1 MEAGGRLLAGRYQLG
16 RPLGAGALGQVFE
29 AADRASNGRVAVKV
43 ANAQV
48 AEDAGARAAF
58 LRAAREA
65 GRLAHPNVVAVLGV
79 GEDQGLPFV
88 AMELV
93 EGRTVRALQ
102 RAAGPAPVARAVE
115 IAAQVCSALGA
126 AHAQGLVHGGL
137 TPGNVMLRPD
147 GRVQVADFGLA
158 ALGAGTLEA
167 AGYRSPEQV
176 QSGRADDRSDLYAL
190 GCCLFELL
198 TGEPPFDGPTPFV
211 VMRRHLEERP
221 RPPSTVR
228 PGLPAWLD
236 ELVLRALAKH
246 PPERPQTAAEL
257 RQALAQLPDPAT
269 EPATPAPPV
278 DDPDRTRQPQRAP
291 ADEAHAPARAALPAD
306 QTDATRQREHA
317 AAGEP
322 VVPIGA
328 AVPAEA
334 VGPRRPARTGVGEA
348 QPEAAL
354 RTGDEAE
361 TILTIPGM
369 MVPSVD
375 PRETATD
382 GLPPH
387 EERVRALTRFA
398 EPPPRR
404 NRLAAA
410 TVAVGL
416 AIVVLASVGLVAP
429 GLVFDVGSGRAADTT
444 VPTATTGAT
453 AAPPSTAPAPRQ
465 VPPVAGAA
473 RTEAVQRLRA
483 AGATIG
489 TLRLVRNPQVGKGQV
504 LLTSPPA
511 GTTLR
516 QGQAVDLVVS
526 NGSDPVTVTD
536 LIAVI
541 DAGPSRVGPRGRT
554 YRGRLAHLASLRGER
569 RRLEIADLL
578 RIARAGAGNGDFT
591 PGFSRVAVAVL
602 SRAH

>member
-1 MEAGGRLLAGRYQLG
+1 MQCRGRDDPCQGEQAMEAGGRLLAGRYQLG

-211 VMRRHLEERP
+211 VMRRQVEERP

-228 PGLPAWLD
+228 AGVPDWLD

-246 PPERPQTAAEL
+246 PHERPQTAAEL
-257 RQALAQLPDPAT
+257 RHALAQFPQATAWPVAARQPTPPA
-269 EPATPAPPV
+269 APAPAAV
-278 DDPDRTRQPQRAP
+278 
-291 ADEAHAPARAALPAD
+291 RAAEPPD
-306 QTDATRQREHA
+306 GEHA
-317 AAGEP
+317 AA
-322 VVPIGA
+322 A
-328 AVPAEA
+328 AVQDAGTPAEPEAVTGEADQA
-334 VGPRRPARTGVGEA
+334 VGMPVAADDLGEA
-348 QPEAAL
+348 L
-354 RTGDEAE
+354 
-361 TILTIPGM
+361 
-369 MVPSVD
+369 V
-375 PRETATD
+375 
-382 GLPPH
+382 
-387 EERVRALTRFA
+387 EE
-398 EPPPRR
+398 
-404 NRLAAA
+404 
-410 TVAVGL
+410 
-416 AIVVLASVGLVAP
+416 
-429 GLVFDVGSGRAADTT
+429 
-444 VPTATTGAT
+444 
-453 AAPPSTAPAPRQ
+453 APR
-465 VPPVAGAA
+465 V
-473 RTEAVQRLRA
+473 E
-483 AGATIG
+483 
-489 TLRLVRNPQVGKGQV
+489 
-504 LLTSPPA
+504 
-511 GTTLR
+511 
-516 QGQAVDLVVS
+516 
-526 NGSDPVTVTD
+526 
-536 LIAVI
+536 
-541 DAGPSRVGPRGRT
+541 
-554 YRGRLAHLASLRGER
+554 E
-569 RRLEIADLL
+569 
-578 RIARAGAGNGDFT
+578 
-591 PGFSRVAVAVL
+591 
-602 SRAH
+602 

>member
-29 AADRASNGRVAVKV
+29 AADRATAGHVAVRVAHARLVG
-43 ANAQV
+43 
-48 AEDAGARAAF
+48 DAGGRAAF

-65 GRLAHPNVVAVLGV
+65 ARLAHPNVVAVLGV
-79 GEDQGLPFV
+79 GEDQGVPFV
-88 AMELV
+88 ATELV
-93 EGRTVRALQ
+93 EGRTVRELQ
-102 RAAGPAPVARAVE
+102 RAAGPAPTARAVE

-126 AHAQGLVHGGL
+126 AHAQGLIHGGL

-158 ALGAGTLEA
+158 ALPLARSSGAA
-167 AGYRSPEQV
+167 AYLSPEQV

-221 RPPSTVR
+221 QPPSAVR

-236 ELVLRALAKH
+236 ELVLRALAKLPH
-246 PPERPQTAAEL
+246 ERQQTAAEL
-257 RQALAQLPDPAT
+257 RHALAQLPDPAT
-269 EPATPAPPV
+269 PPAAEGP
-278 DDPDRTRQPQRAP
+278 
-291 ADEAHAPARAALPAD
+291 
-306 QTDATRQREHA
+306 DATHEPEDA

-328 AVPAEA
+328 AAPAES
-334 VGPRRPARTGVGEA
+334 VGPRGPAVAAAGGA
-348 QPEAAL
+348 PPEGAL
-354 RTGDEAE
+354 RTEDETE
-361 TILTIPGM
+361 TVPAVPGLMVPPPGM
-369 MVPSVD
+369 RTS
-375 PRETATD
+375 AAD

-404 NRLAAA
+404 SRLALA
-410 TVAVGL
+410 TIAVGL
-416 AIVVLASVGLVAP
+416 AIVVVASVGLVAP
-429 GLVFDVGSGRAADTT
+429 GLVFDVGSGGAADATA
-444 VPTATTGAT
+444 PTATTTAT

-465 VPPVAGAA
+465 VPPVAGVPRAEAA
-473 RTEAVQRLRA
+473 ERLRA
-483 AGATIG
+483 AGATVG
-489 TLRLVRNPQVGKGQV
+489 KLRLVRNAQVGKGQV
-504 LLTSPPA
+504 LETSPPA

-516 QGQAVDLVVS
+516 EGQAVDLVVS
-526 NGSDPVTVTD
+526 NGSDPVTVND
-536 LIAVI
+536 LIAVV
-541 DAGPSRVGPRGRT
+541 DAGPGRVGPRGRT
-554 YRGRLAHLASLRGER
+554 YRGRLANLASLRGER

-591 PGFSRVAVAVL
+591 PEFSRVAVAVL
-602 SRAH
+602 SRAR